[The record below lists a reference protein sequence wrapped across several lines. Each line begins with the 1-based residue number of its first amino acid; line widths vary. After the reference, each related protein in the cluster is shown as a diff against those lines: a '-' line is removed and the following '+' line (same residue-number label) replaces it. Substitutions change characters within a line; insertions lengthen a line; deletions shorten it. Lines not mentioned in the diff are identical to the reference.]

1 MCNGESLMCV
11 SIRPWP
17 LMRDNSSRTPI
28 GAAGT
33 WCSDWRRLDVSV
45 LIGEIA
51 CRLLALVQEAIDS
64 TRLKMRKNRMKSK
77 FKKTGVGVT
86 HVWH

>member
-1 MCNGESLMCV
+1 MCKHEAPMCV
-11 SIRPWP
+11 SIRSWP
-17 LMRDNSSRTPI
+17 LMRDDSSCTPI

-33 WCSDWRRLDVSV
+33 WPSDWRRLDVRV

-64 TRLKMRKNRMKSK
+64 TRAGASGSLHSAA
-77 FKKTGVGVT
+77 TEA
-86 HVWH
+86 